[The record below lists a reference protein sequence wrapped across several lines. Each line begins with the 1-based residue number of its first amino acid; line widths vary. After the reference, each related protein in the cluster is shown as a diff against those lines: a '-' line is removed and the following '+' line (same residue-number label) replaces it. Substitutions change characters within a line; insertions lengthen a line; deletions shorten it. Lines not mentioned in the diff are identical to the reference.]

1 MNTKAFMLL
10 GLVFVLAIV
19 AGCAEASDDQGDY
32 YQVPSA
38 GQGCGFAEN
47 TNSNYMQSL
56 TSESTQDEFSQLL

>member
-1 MNTKAFMLL
+1 MNTKAFMIL

-32 YQVPSA
+32 YHVPSA

-47 TNSNYMQSL
+47 TDSDGLQSL